1 MTNNHEKLLNII
13 VNQNIKITI
22 MKSFTQTNKEE
33 KKRFKVF

>member
-22 MKSFTQTNKEE
+22 MKSVTHKTKE
-33 KKRFKVF
+33 KKQFKVF